1 MDATG
6 ETHIPDSGQ
15 QSLEPKVGC
24 PEEQYVIILRRVQKD
39 GGVRTLGGVCECPAR
54 AGPCERARRHG
65 HQPLMRDSG
74 DMPHTSRWRMRARW
88 ACAPGL

>member
-39 GGVRTLGGVCECPAR
+39 GGVRTLGGVCELLCPRRALRAR
-54 AGPCERARRHG
+54 APPSPPASHARQR
-65 HQPLMRDSG
+65 
-74 DMPHTSRWRMRARW
+74 
-88 ACAPGL
+88 